1 MADIAGG
8 TGDISFRV
16 LERAQNQGTITVI
29 DASPAMVEVGR
40 DRALD
45 QGIVDEVRFVC
56 GDAEKLPLPD
66 GSQDACTNAFGLR
79 NVTRLDVA
87 LQEVCRVLRWGGRFI
102 ALEFGGPVAPG
113 LERVYDTFS
122 DQVLPRVGQWVTG
135 RGDAYQYLVDS
146 IRKFPLRDEVV
157 ARMEAAGLAR
167 VRTRVLSG
175 GIATLYSAWR
185 L

>member
-1 MADIAGG
+1 MNRSDASFHLDAQLQVVADAAAHIVRCAIKNEGGG
-8 TGDISFRV
+8 TIDVTAAAAVGDHAAHVEAKVEGEGTTIAFNAKYLVDVLSRV
-16 LERAQNQGTITVI
+16 
-29 DASPAMVEVGR
+29 DA
-40 DRALD
+40 DR
-45 QGIVDEVRFVC
+45 F
-56 GDAEKLPLPD
+56 
-66 GSQDACTNAFGLR
+66 
-79 NVTRLDVA
+79 
-87 LQEVCRVLRWGGRFI
+87 
-102 ALEFGGPVAPG
+102 ALELTGPVAPG